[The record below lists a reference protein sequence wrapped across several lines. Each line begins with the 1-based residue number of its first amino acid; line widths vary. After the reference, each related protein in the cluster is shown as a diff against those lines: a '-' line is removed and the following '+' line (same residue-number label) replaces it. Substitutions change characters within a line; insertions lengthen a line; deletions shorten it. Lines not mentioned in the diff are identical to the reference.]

1 MTKKQKIEY
10 INEVYTR
17 FTDTHNHGNQGD
29 NWWYPMPNTIAYN
42 VKMHSFVDVES
53 LRKELTARQNDYYS
67 DDTLY
72 KIMSEDITDN
82 ANMLSDD
89 IQEEYKLENGYAGR
103 SNGWIEVEY
112 VNNLFILDEDTEEDV
127 NALYK
132 EAKALEQLESDV
144 CEFIKKRHKALNAY
158 IDTPQYYKDMV
169 ERLTSDEE
177 IADIYKDKITALTH
191 KLK

>member
-1 MTKKQKIEY
+1 MKKINY

-17 FTDTHNHGNQGD
+17 FTDAKNHGNQGN
-29 NWWYPMPNTIAYN
+29 NWWYPKVNRIAYN
-42 VKMHSFVDVES
+42 VKMRSFGYVES
-53 LRKELTARQNDYYS
+53 LRKELTPRQNDYYS
-67 DDTLY
+67 DNMLY
-72 KIMSEDITDN
+72 EIMQEDIIDN

-89 IQEEYKLENGYAGR
+89 IQEEYGLNNGFSGR
-103 SNGWIEVEY
+103 SGGWIEVDY
-112 VNNLFILDEDTEEDV
+112 VNNLFILDKDTEEDV

-144 CEFIKKRHKALNAY
+144 CEFIKKQHKALNAY
-158 IDTPQYYKDMV
+158 IDTPQYYKDFS

-191 KLK
+191 KLI